1 LKKPHTTDLERM
13 QLALEEAKKCGKD
26 VPVGCVIVKDGVV
39 IGIGRNERET
49 TGDPTAHAEIQAIRQ
64 AAQKLGGWR
73 LENTTIYSTLE
84 PCPMCAE
91 AIIQSR
97 IQKLV
102 FGAYDPQSGAAG
114 SAFNLFCPGR
124 IYPIPEI
131 VGGLLEQ
138 ECQNLLV
145 EFFKASKR

>member
-1 LKKPHTTDLERM
+1 
-13 QLALEEAKKCGKD
+13 
-26 VPVGCVIVKDGVV
+26 
-39 IGIGRNERET
+39 EREA

-64 AAQKLGGWR
+64 AAKKLGGWR
-73 LENTTIYSTLE
+73 LEHTTIYSTLE

-97 IQKLV
+97 IKRLV
-102 FGAYDPQSGAAG
+102 FGAYDTASGAAG
-114 SAFNLFCPGR
+114 SAFNLFCQGR